1 MEESQ
6 SQNGNGNGKLKSGEA
21 GDCLTQVIFALEK
34 NNWLQPSILKKMK
47 FDSLMFVRF
56 VSIWK

>member
-6 SQNGNGNGKLKSGEA
+6 SQNGNGKLKSGEA

-34 NNWLQPSILKKMK
+34 NNWLQPSILMKMK
-47 FDSLMFVRF
+47 FDSLMFVR
-56 VSIWK
+56 VVPYWK

>member
-6 SQNGNGNGKLKSGEA
+6 SQNGNGKLKSGEA

-47 FDSLMFVRF
+47 FDSLMFVRV